1 MGNMNNKKYI
11 VIAAILAM
19 LSTGFVAANADNS
32 NSLLQMDV
40 KRSSIANT
48 VDVTFYTTG
57 DSSNSVVTRKSN
69 NRYVVLLPNIDSNA
83 SVTPSIGGVKDMINN
98 VEVKHVNDGIGGYT
112 KITFETTKPINIKTY
127 MRKTAPLTQ
136 AQKDYKALIAQ
147 NNINNKPVQTSAQAV
162 NKQPQSAAHKQQAV
176 KPVSNT
182 TQSASKTVTPSKTAQ
197 TQPKEVQKASSP
209 KLVLVDI
216 PKPKVQDIK
225 PKNVQPAKVKDVK
238 PKAVQ
243 QLKTDQKKITQK
255 TASTNPLLTTDGYVP
270 KMKFDENGKRMI
282 DLEPRVSHAI
292 TPEPPSNAPAV
303 DPLFALNQNDTA
315 LDSQVQSQQPTQTD
329 SLLQTEGQPV
339 DGTSTAVETPNE
351 GETSS
356 SNFPVWIVIAGG
368 AVLALGVMYLVFD
381 AMFHSTEKD
390 QERIKSF
397 FSLSSKNQARRRRRE
412 YYDIVNNEDLSWQE
426 KYKLY
431 TEKEESRKPKKSS
444 MDMSYVTDMSG
455 MKKAIVTPDNQDLNS
470 NKESVVSSLQQ
481 SSRKAAELSLD
492 TIKDSIQNIPDSH
505 KEKLQEKLQ
514 AKISQMEHALAQT
527 PSMQEPEEQNM
538 GVRSEDDAIMKNMS
552 NIKLKSFSKPLT
564 LKETSRSLVEEDK
577 KISRNKAYKE
587 GRFVKLKNSPLSV
600 SRRKSTSSSL
610 EVNDLITTGDKYLTN
625 NNGEMKMNK
634 ENENYLLSSLDEYLS
649 ILDNEEKTSTA
660 TVAKSSVADS
670 LSQMRSSSV
679 AMSRS
684 GVTNPISRGSNP
696 MNKSGEPTPYMNGL
710 IVKSGYN
717 IDSEKG
723 FYLVNIDG
731 VSALVGRIK
740 DSIFILKKFDHVID
754 KPLQVRPDDANV
766 YIVRV
771 GKFKC
776 LVDVSK
782 DKMGTLIEI

>member
-1 MGNMNNKKYI
+1 MGNMNSKKYI

-19 LSTGFVAANADNS
+19 LSTGFVAANADNP

-69 NRYVVLLPNIDSNA
+69 NRYVVLLPNVDSNS
-83 SVTPSIGGVKDMINN
+83 SVTPSIGGVKDMISN

-112 KITFETTKPINIKTY
+112 KITFGTTKPINIKTY
-127 MRKTAPLTQ
+127 MKKTAPLTQ
-136 AQKDYKALIAQ
+136 AQKDYKAIIAQ
-147 NNINNKPVQTSAQAV
+147 NNIKPAV
-162 NKQPQSAAHKQQAV
+162 NKQAQSPAKPVANQTQKPVQQAA
-176 KPVSNT
+176 KTSAPAKT
-182 TQSASKTVTPSKTAQ
+182 TQPQ
-197 TQPKEVQKASSP
+197 TKEVQKTSSP
-209 KLVLVDI
+209 KLTLVDI
-216 PKPKVQDIK
+216 PKPKTQAPKLKEVQPVKIQAAK
-225 PKNVQPAKVKDVK
+225 PKTVQQ
-238 PKAVQ
+238 PKAE
-243 QLKTDQKKITQK
+243 QKKPVEQK
-255 TASTNPLLTTDGYVP
+255 APASSSLLATDGYVP
-270 KMKFDENGKRMI
+270 KMKFDENGRRMI
-282 DLEPRVSHAI
+282 DLEPRVSH
-292 TPEPPSNAPAV
+292 TTVPEQASKAPAM
-303 DPLFALNQNDTA
+303 DPLFAVDQNNTA
-315 LDSQVQSQQPTQTD
+315 LESQVQPQNSDQSQTD
-329 SLLQTEGQPV
+329 LLTQTEGQPV
-339 DGTSTAVETPNE
+339 DETSTAVATPDEQEN
-351 GETSS
+351 S
-356 SNFPVWIVIAGG
+356 SNHFPLWIFAAGG
-368 AVLALGVMYLVFD
+368 SILALGVIYLLFD
-381 AMFHSTEKD
+381 AMSHSTEKD
-390 QERIKSF
+390 QARIKSF
-397 FSLSSKNQARRRRRE
+397 FSLSAKNQAKRRRRE

-455 MKKAIVTPDNQDLNS
+455 MKKAIVTPENNEAASGDNTIKTN
-470 NKESVVSSLQQ
+470 SLQK
-481 SSRKAAELSLD
+481 SSEKSAGMSLD

-514 AKISQMEHALAQT
+514 AKISQMEHSLAQT
-527 PSMQEPEEQNM
+527 PSMQEPEDVNT
-538 GVRSEDDAIMKNMS
+538 GVHSEDDAIMKNMS

-564 LKETSRSLVEEDK
+564 LKETNRSLVEEDK

-600 SRRKSTSSSL
+600 NRRKSASA
-610 EVNDLITTGDKYLTN
+610 NFQAGDLITTGDKYLTN

-649 ILDNEEKTSTA
+649 ILDNEEKTGTA

-670 LSQMRSSSV
+670 LSQMRSSAA

-684 GVTNPISRGSNP
+684 GVTSPISRGSNP
-696 MNKSGEPTPYMNGL
+696 MNKSEHTPYMNGL

-740 DSIFILKKFDHVID
+740 DNIFILKKFDYVVD

>member
-11 VIAAILAM
+11 VIVAILAM

-57 DSSNSVVTRKSN
+57 DASNSVVTRKSD

-83 SVTPSIGGVKDMINN
+83 SVTPSIGGVKDLISNI
-98 VEVKHVNDGIGGYT
+98 EVKHVNDGIGGYT
-112 KITFETTKPINIKTY
+112 KITFGTTKPINIKTY
-127 MRKTAPLTQ
+127 MKKTAPLTQ

-147 NNINNKPVQTSAQAV
+147 NNISNKPVQTPAPAV
-162 NKQPQSAAHKQQAV
+162 NKQPQSATSV
-176 KPVSNT
+176 KPVANHVQNQANHTAKTTTTSKT
-182 TQSASKTVTPSKTAQ
+182 TQ
-197 TQPKEVQKASSP
+197 TQVKETQKPSSP
-209 KLVLVDI
+209 KLTLIDL
-216 PKPKVQDIK
+216 PKPKVQ
-225 PKNVQPAKVKDVK
+225 PVK
-238 PKAVQ
+238 PKQDVQ
-243 QLKTDQKKITQK
+243 QNKPQSSVKPKPVQQPQPKPEQKKVEQK
-255 TASTNPLLTTDGYVP
+255 TVSGSSLLATNGYVP

-282 DLEPRVSHAI
+282 DLEPRVSHTL
-292 TPEPPSNAPAV
+292 TPEPSAKTQKT
-303 DPLFALNQNDTA
+303 DPLFDVNQDNTVLETQLQPQEQLNS
-315 LDSQVQSQQPTQTD
+315 LTQT
-329 SLLQTEGQPV
+329 EAQPV
-339 DGTSTAVETPNE
+339 DETSTAVATPEESEN
-351 GETSS
+351 SS
-356 SNFPVWIVIAGG
+356 HNFPIWIFIAGG
-368 AVLALGVMYLVFD
+368 SILALAVIYLVFD
-381 AMFHSTEKD
+381 AMAHSNEKD
-390 QERIKSF
+390 QERLKSF
-397 FSLSSKNQARRRRRE
+397 FSLSSKNQAKRRRRE
-412 YYDIVNNEDLSWQE
+412 YYDIVNNDELSWQE

-455 MKKAIVTPDNQDLNS
+455 MKKSVITPEVQDVNFVKTH
-470 NKESVVSSLQQ
+470 NAVSSLQQ
-481 SSRKAAELSLD
+481 SSRKSSELSLD

-514 AKISQMEHALAQT
+514 AKISQMEHSLAQT
-527 PSMQEPEEQNM
+527 PSMQEPEEPNI

-564 LKETSRSLVEEDK
+564 LKETNRSLIDDDK
-577 KISRNKAYKE
+577 KISRNKSYKE

-600 SRRKSTSSSL
+600 SRRKSGSSDL
-610 EVNDLITTGDKYLTN
+610 EVSDIINTGSKYLTN
-625 NNGEMKMNK
+625 NNGEMNMNK

-649 ILDNEEKTSTA
+649 ILDNEEQA
-660 TVAKSSVADS
+660 PVAKSSVADS
-670 LSQMRSSSV
+670 LSQMRSSSA

-740 DSIFILKKFDHVID
+740 DNIFILKKFDHVID
-754 KPLQVRPDDANV
+754 KPIQVRPDDANV
-766 YIVRV
+766 YIVRA
-771 GKFKC
+771 GKYKC